1 MRKFI
6 LGAAAFVGVGLLYV
20 MAAEEVQAHGGN
32 YRGPAGQV
40 PPTGR
45 TPNDPTP
52 PPTPGGGTTPGGGSV
67 GGGTTPGGPGGA
79 APGPAGLP
87 VGPRAAGGTG
97 AGAVAGRQGGTT
109 PGGRRKAAGIE
120 GFERWEFW
128 WAYNR
133 EPFLELKSKINQTGE
148 STESLDYLLGKADKD
163 NVQDTTRPT
172 SSIVRDT
179 VVPALVE
186 ALSDSFFDVRA
197 AAVIALGKV
206 GEKSE
211 IPALMKL
218 LKDENKQVRE
228 STCLAL
234 GILGDPEP
242 IPQLVSIMNN
252 SIEGKR
258 LMGRTEILDRTRAF
272 AAIALGLIG
281 MNDGEGSEAVVE
293 PLLKAIATRE
303 SAKDVP
309 VCALTALGIM
319 KAETAVPRILD
330 VAKDTGADELFRA
343 HAVIALGKI
352 GDKQVIPA
360 IQALTRDKD
369 LQVRRSAIVAL
380 GKLAD
385 SEDKQSIALL
395 KAEVERGREPQS
407 KNWALIS
414 LGQIGGDEAKKTLLR
429 ALAGEQKSTQAF
441 AALAVAIL
449 SRNEGS
455 SADNSKY
462 VYDVFK
468 DTKGDSARAGMAIA
482 LGLMKHKE
490 AKDDL
495 VDLMSGKGDPDL
507 RGYCAV
513 ALGLMEARDTMPAIK
528 KVLSSRVDPDF
539 QRSAATAL
547 GLMGDKEVVGLLTDV
562 LKTAKTEYEIS
573 ASALALGFIGDVS
586 AVDPLISAIKDKNN
600 VVDLARANATTALGI
615 VGEDRHLPV
624 LHVVAVDNNYR
635 ALVDSLNELL
645 SIN

>member
-1 MRKFI
+1 MNK
-6 LGAAAFVGVGLLYV
+6 LLPVAAAFFGVALLFV
-20 MAAEEVQAHGGN
+20 ITADNIQAHGGF
-32 YRGPAGQV
+32 YRGPGGQV
-40 PPTGR
+40 PPSGR

-52 PPTPGGGTTPGGGSV
+52 PPTPGSGTTPGGGSV
-67 GGGTTPGGPGGA
+67 GGGTTPGSTGA

-87 VGPRAAGGTG
+87 VGPRPAGSTG
-97 AGAVAGRQGGTT
+97 GAAVAGRQGGST
-109 PGGRRKAAGIE
+109 PGGRRKTAGVE

-133 EPFLELKSKINQTGE
+133 EPFLELKSKINQAGA
-148 STESLDYLLGKADKD
+148 STDSLEYLVGKADRD
-163 NVQDTTRPT
+163 NIQDTTRPT
-172 SSIVRDT
+172 STVVRET
-179 VVPALVE
+179 VVPALIE
-186 ALSDSFFDVRA
+186 ALRDGFFDVRA

-211 IPALMKL
+211 IPALMKML
-218 LKDENKQVRE
+218 GDDNKQVRE

-234 GILGDPEP
+234 GMLGDPGP

-252 SIEGKR
+252 TVEGKR
-258 LMGRTEILDRTRAF
+258 LLGRTEILDRTRAF

-293 PLLKAIATRE
+293 PLLKALDRRE
-303 SAKDVP
+303 AAQDVP
-309 VCALTALGIM
+309 ICALTALGLA
-319 KAETAVPRILD
+319 KAESAVPRILD
-330 VAKDTGADELFRA
+330 LARNPSTEELLRA

-352 GDKQVIPA
+352 GDRQVMPA

-369 LQVRRSAIVAL
+369 LQVRRSAIIAL
-380 GKLAD
+380 GKLSG
-385 SEDKQSIALL
+385 SEDLQSIALL
-395 KAEVERGREPQS
+395 NAEVERGREPQS

-414 LGQIGGDEAKKTLLR
+414 LGQIGGEEARKTLLR

-441 AALAVAIL
+441 AALALAIL
-449 SRNEGS
+449 SRNNGS
-455 SADNSKY
+455 AADNAGF
-462 VYDVFK
+462 VHDVFK

-495 VDLMSGKGDPDL
+495 VALMSGKGDPDL

-513 ALGLMEARDTMPAIK
+513 ALGLMEARDTIPAIK
-528 KVLSSRVDPDF
+528 RVLGSRVDPDF

-547 GLMGDKEVVGLLTDV
+547 GLMGDKDIVGLLTDI
-562 LKTAKTEYEIS
+562 LTTARTEYEIS

-586 AVDPLISAIKDKNN
+586 AVAPLVAAVKNKDGL
-600 VVDLARANATTALGI
+600 VDLARANATTALGI
-615 VGEDRHLPV
+615 VGEDRPLPV
-624 LHVVAVDNNYR
+624 LHVVAIDNNYR